1 MKGETAVITIAVAG
15 NTVTMDTMTT
25 AIVDADIESRRGS

>member
-1 MKGETAVITIAVAG
+1 MAIVAKGETAIITIAVAR
-15 NTVTMDTMTT
+15 NTMTM